1 MKEVILN
8 VAKKLAIACCIC
20 MIAMGTVVVP
30 EAYACT
36 LTSFTDRCEDTLA
49 PGQST
54 VVDTAPVSGA
64 DVPIVVDNRN
74 TSSSVNLSITS
85 AGNFFPINVGPFGV
99 SNNTISNVGNDI
111 TITSNSNNSSRV
123 GFCLGRC

>member
-54 VVDTAPVSGA
+54 VVDTAPVSGV
-64 DVPIVVDNRN
+64 DVPIVVDNRQG
-74 TSSSVNLSITS
+74 SSSVTLSVRT
-85 AGNFFPINVGPFGV
+85 AGNFFPFNVGPFGV
-99 SNNTISNVGNDI
+99 SNNTIQNVGNDM
-111 TITSNSNNSSRV
+111 TITSDSNNSSRV
-123 GFCLGRC
+123 GFCVGRC